1 MNISGDPQSIT
12 TISNLKNDATD
23 PKERKLHSLR
33 KSCREFEAIYIN
45 EMYKTMRKTVPDS
58 GLFEKDMANT
68 LYQEMLDMEMA
79 RKTAEGDG
87 MGIGKAM
94 YEQLKDQHFPDKT
107 DTTIAFEKSLSSSQK

>member
-1 MNISGDPQSIT
+1 MNISSSDPRAIPN
-12 TISNLKNDATD
+12 ISNAKNETSD
-23 PKERKLHSLR
+23 PKDPKLRSLR

-58 GLFEKDMANT
+58 GLFKKDMSNT

-79 RKTAEGDG
+79 KITAQGEG

-94 YEQLKDQHFPDKT
+94 YEQLKANHFSDK
-107 DTTIAFEKSLSSSQK
+107 K